1 MSARDNDF
9 RIASFAL
16 AVSQGADA
24 VRRVGLDKDTL
35 TSGSEL
41 AHEIYRAIAVRGATV
56 TEIVKALRSVRPNGS
71 ILKDLKKRGEP

>member
-35 TSGSEL
+35 TNGSSL
-41 AHEIYRAIAVRGATV
+41 AHEIYRAIAVRGATC
-56 TEIVKALRSVRPNGS
+56 EELVKALRAVRPDGS
-71 ILKDLKKRGEP
+71 ILGDLGK

>member
-1 MSARDNDF
+1 MKSRDNDF

-56 TEIVKALRSVRPNGS
+56 AELVKALRAVRPKGS
-71 ILKDLKKRGEP
+71 ILEDIQK

>member
-1 MSARDNDF
+1 MTDRDRDH

-24 VRRVGLDKDTL
+24 ARRVGIDKETL

-41 AHEIYRAIAVRGATV
+41 AHEIYRAIAMRGATV
-56 TEIVKALRSVRPNGS
+56 EELVKALRGVRP
-71 ILKDLKKRGEP
+71 